1 MTFSLARF
9 SGRVLYASAF
19 LAALLA
25 LTAHGQAGTLGSV
38 KERGKLL
45 CGVSEGLPG
54 FSAPDANGKWSGFD
68 VDFCRAVSAA
78 VFGDSE
84 KVSYVSLNAVERF
97 DALKSGKIDVLSRN
111 TTWTMER
118 DIGMEFEFAGV
129 SYFDGQGFMV
139 SVDKG
144 LSSAMQLE
152 GATVCLLGGTTSV
165 DNARSFFERN
175 KITVTIKEYKQRDEA
190 LTAYEKGECGAYSA
204 DRSALAS
211 QRTKLKK
218 PEDHMLLPE
227 VISKEPLGPVVRQD
241 DPEWA
246 QLVRWVLF
254 LLVNA
259 EEAEWD
265 SAKAKKGDAA
275 TQIKVSGDVSAG
287 LGLDEKWTSAV
298 IAAVG
303 NYGEIFRRNIGKD
316 SPLKLER
323 GINALWTQSGILYA
337 PPMR

>member
-1 MTFSLARF
+1 MIFSLSRF
-9 SGRVLYASAF
+9 SGKAFYAAIFFTVL
-19 LAALLA
+19 
-25 LTAHGQAGTLGSV
+25 LTMAMQGHADTLGSV

-54 FSAPDANGKWSGFD
+54 FSAPDSNGKWSGFD

-78 VFGDSE
+78 VFGDSD

-97 DALKSGKIDVLSRN
+97 DALKSGKIDLLSRN

-144 LSSAMQLE
+144 LSSAMQLD
-152 GATVCLLGGTTSV
+152 GATVCLLGATTSV
-165 DNARSFFERN
+165 ENARSFFERN
-175 KITVTIKEYKQRDEA
+175 KIAVTLKEYKQRDEA
-190 LTAYEKGECGAYSA
+190 LAAYEKGECGAYSA

-211 QRTKLKK
+211 QRTKLGK

-246 QLVRWVLF
+246 QFVRWVLF

-265 SAKAKKGDAA
+265 SAKASKGDVAA
-275 TQIKVSGDVSAG
+275 QLKVSADVSAK
-287 LGLDEKWTSAV
+287 LGLDEKWASAV
-298 IAAVG
+298 IGAVG
-303 NYGEIFRRNIGKD
+303 NYGEIFARNIGKD